1 MEVSQALN
9 RKSTKLPEDS
19 FYEPHNTESLG
30 IFISGKLSFFALND
44 GRWQTD
50 GSSKRLSGKYP
61 DRQFLV
67 APFQMF
73 VCNNTSG
80 ASARIHKKKHWTHK
94 DEWRNSPSSVSPDLT
109 FKVCLNLD
117 QLVLMVG
124 QTCFWIYSWIQGIGQ
139 SPLSWRWVIHPRGFI
154 ASDD

>member
-80 ASARIHKKKHWTHK
+80 ASARIHKKNTKHTKMSEGTARHL
-94 DEWRNSPSSVSPDLT
+94 SA
-109 FKVCLNLD
+109 
-117 QLVLMVG
+117 
-124 QTCFWIYSWIQGIGQ
+124 QTW
-139 SPLSWRWVIHPRGFI
+139 PLKFV
-154 ASDD
+154 